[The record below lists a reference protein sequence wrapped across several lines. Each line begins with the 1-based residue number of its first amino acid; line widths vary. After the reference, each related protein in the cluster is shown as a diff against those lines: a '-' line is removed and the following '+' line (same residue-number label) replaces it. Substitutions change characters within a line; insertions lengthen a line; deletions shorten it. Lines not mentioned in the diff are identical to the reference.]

1 MLKKLKGLFTDHPA
15 YNGESYLSHMAY
27 AFIYSALFFS
37 AGIACLIHAIFPFLF
52 TTTGSNIAK
61 FILSSVKSRGDY
73 L

>member
-1 MLKKLKGLFTDHPA
+1 MLNKLKGLFTDHP
-15 YNGESYLSHMAY
+15 YQSGENYLSHMLY
-27 AFIYSALFFS
+27 ALIYSALFFS

-52 TTTGSNIAK
+52 RSTGSNIAR